1 LSNVR
6 VAWEVVTPS
15 NDQIR
20 EAIVA
25 VPMRTNSVPV
35 ALLVANAISYTPGS
49 LTIELT
55 DDPLILYV
63 HVLHF
68 ETAAEVREEV
78 ARLEDLVAAAL
89 GERVSA

>member
-1 LSNVR
+1 
-6 VAWEVVTPS
+6 VAWEVITPR

-25 VPMRTNSVPV
+25 VPMRSNSVPV

-55 DDPLILYV
+55 EDPLVLYV

-68 ETAAEVREEV
+68 ESVEAVHKEV
-78 ARLEDLVAAAL
+78 AALERLVVAAL
-89 GERVSA
+89 GEEQPA